1 MQTGVTRKTS
11 EGKPVGGFVP
21 TEAVSLEDAIKA
33 YTLGA
38 AFAGRRE
45 KEEGSL
51 EPGKLADLIII
62 DQDLFKIPA
71 SQIDKTEVLLT
82 MVAGKVVYQS
92 PKWKA
97 NNNGKS
103 EAK

>member
-11 EGKPVGGFVP
+11 EGKPEGGFVP

-51 EPGKLADLIII
+51 EPGKLADLIVI

-71 SQIDKTEVLLT
+71 AQIDKTEVTLT
-82 MVAGKVVYQS
+82 MVGGKVVYES

-103 EAK
+103 EGK